1 MGSFREEMYFTL
13 DEMWVIGL
21 MRRQNSGHLV
31 VVGRVY
37 IFINT
42 VPSQLYLL
50 RITQVI
56 NLYYYRYFFLSA
68 KAPFIKLINVIAQK
82 DLR

>member
-1 MGSFREEMYFTL
+1 MHLRFREEMLFTL
-13 DEMWVIGL
+13 DEMRVIGL
-21 MRRQNSGHLV
+21 MWRQDSRHLV
-31 VVGRVY
+31 VVGGVD

-56 NLYYYRYFFLSA
+56 NR
-68 KAPFIKLINVIAQK
+68 
-82 DLR
+82 